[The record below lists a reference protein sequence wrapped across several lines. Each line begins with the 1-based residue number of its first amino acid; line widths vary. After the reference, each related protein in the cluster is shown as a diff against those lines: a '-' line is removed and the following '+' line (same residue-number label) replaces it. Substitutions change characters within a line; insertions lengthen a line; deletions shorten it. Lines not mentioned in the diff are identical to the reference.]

1 MLDACPTV
9 GEDAAVQSAF
19 PPTPVVQIMSRIVG
33 VGFGLD
39 ASAHGFHRQLF
50 HGDEIIFAYQHG
62 GGFRHPIVLA
72 IIYPTLDAPHGMEG
86 AIAAF
91 GSELGVPAA
100 TLLVRPVLPGEL
112 ALQAPVLLRL
122 LDGRLGDVEEQSI
135 RRGER
140 VRATPVQADRPP
152 GVRPFDGKRRV
163 GEHESPVRP
172 VHGNARVLPDGLA
185 YPNVYCEPPTGL
197 VLTLTTIL
205 SRHTARDDDH
215 TGTLARPMIQGVTGL
230 RLVTPAHEILRSL
243 MAGTEPRNLTAAG
256 LLTFQSGEPT
266 RVLHTFAG
274 RENR

>member
-1 MLDACPTV
+1 MPVQRLARMLRFSPL
-9 GEDAAVQSAF
+9 F
-19 PPTPVVQIMSRIVG
+19 PPTPVMQIMSRIVG
-33 VGFGLD
+33 VGFGAD

-62 GGFRHPIVLA
+62 GGLRHPIVLA

-122 LDGRLGDVEEQSI
+122 LDGRLGDVEEQSF

-140 VRATPVQADRPP
+140 VRATPIQADHHARI
-152 GVRPFDGKRRV
+152 GSADGEWTI
-163 GEHESPVRP
+163 GEHECPASPVHR
-172 VHGNARVLPDGLA
+172 HTRIFTNGLTH
-185 YPNVYCEPPTGL
+185 PHMNGDTPTSL

-243 MAGTEPRNLTAAG
+243 MAGTEPRNLTAVG
-256 LLTFQSGEPT
+256 PLPFQSGEPT
-266 RVLHTFAG
+266 RVLDTFT
-274 RENR
+274 